1 MHQQE
6 KNIKGFN
13 ILELLVVLAIIAVIS
28 ATAYP
33 NFNSWR
39 KARIIRAAAVD
50 IKNLLQNTSAQ
61 VQRGSYG
68 FSQVELSE
76 IDGAVTAVSRGM
88 KNDRLLSKIRDGGST
103 WYTDDEN
110 LRCRMST
117 NDGFDQDPDVPVPVD
132 DLDTPDIDESVSEP
146 YSYWSDDGSV
156 NIDDDPN
163 NDLMQVNVREFDD
176 IALNFSGDEGAV
188 CFSADGSWYQGNG
201 ELENVNVLYI
211 CNKSLKYN
219 QCGIATT
226 GDPNIEHENLYEIS
240 WTRFGNITM
249 QKWARGKWALQ

>member
-1 MHQQE
+1 MRQQE

-39 KARIIRAAAVD
+39 KERIIRAAAID

-68 FSQVELSE
+68 FSQVELSVSE
-76 IDGAVTAVSRGM
+76 TDRAVTAVSRGM
-88 KNDRLLSKIRDGGST
+88 KNDRLLSKIRDGAST
-103 WYTDDEN
+103 WYTDAQN
-110 LRCRMST
+110 LRCRMSIDT
-117 NDGFDQDPDVPVPVD
+117 GFDPDPDVP
-132 DLDTPDIDESVSEP
+132 LDAEP

-156 NIDDDPN
+156 NIDDNSD
-163 NDLMQVNVREFDD
+163 NDLMQVNVREFDN
-176 IALNFSGDEGAV
+176 IALNFTGGEGAV
-188 CFSADGSWYQGNG
+188 CFSTDGSWYQGNG

-211 CNKSLKYN
+211 CNKSLTYN
-219 QCGIATT
+219 QCGVSAV
-226 GDPNIEHENLYEIS
+226 GEPNIEHENLYEIS